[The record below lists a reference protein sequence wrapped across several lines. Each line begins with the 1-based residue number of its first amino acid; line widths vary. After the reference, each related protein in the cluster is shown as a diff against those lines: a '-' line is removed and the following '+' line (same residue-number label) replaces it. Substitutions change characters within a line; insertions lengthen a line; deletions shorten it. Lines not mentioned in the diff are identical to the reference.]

1 MKKEF
6 LFLIIALL
14 YVSAASAERIK
25 TKPSELRRDVS
36 VYDTYP
42 PTPGRLPIIQTAQ
55 TIPDNSIQIGTVTVG
70 ESGFT
75 KTKNCTYEACI
86 EAIQEEAKKMGGQ
99 FIYIVK
105 IKEPDSWS
113 STCYNI
119 VADIYR
125 YAEK

>member
-1 MKKEF
+1 MKRV
-6 LFLIIALL
+6 LFAAIMLL
-14 YVSAASAERIK
+14 CYVSLCYGGQVK
-25 TKPSELRRDVS
+25 TKKSELRRYVS

-55 TIPDNSIQIGTVTVG
+55 PLPDGCLQVGTVTVG
-70 ESGFT
+70 DSGLT

-105 IKEPDSWS
+105 IKEPESWG

-125 YAEK
+125 YKE

>member
-1 MKKEF
+1 MRNKF
-6 LFLIIALL
+6 LLL
-14 YVSAASAERIK
+14 FFAILCFGTLSAERIK
-25 TKPSELRRDVS
+25 TKPSELRKDVS

-55 TIPDNSIQIGTVTVG
+55 KIPENSLQIGSVTVG
-70 ESGFT
+70 ESGLT

-105 IKEPDSWS
+105 IKEPESWG

-125 YAEK
+125 YKDE